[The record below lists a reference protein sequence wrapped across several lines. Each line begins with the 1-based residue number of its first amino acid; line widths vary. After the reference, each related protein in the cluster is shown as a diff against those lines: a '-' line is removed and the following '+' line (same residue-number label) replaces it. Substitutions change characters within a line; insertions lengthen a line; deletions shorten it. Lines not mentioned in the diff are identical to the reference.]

1 MELRREGRWS
11 ISSRGAAASPA
22 RAPRTISPRPRGY
35 DHSPSRAA
43 LEARSKPSPKRR
55 RRSASPRRRSAS
67 PRKKRSSRARR
78 SAQRRSPARSARRS
92 GHEPG
97 AAEAAEVPTVSAPRT
112 PIGLPELVR
121 LPPKQRRRNRSAGSL
136 TRLHWRSQVRDTI
149 HHCAQWVAE
158 HGPELEER
166 IRTEK
171 GEGGNSDL
179 WRFLFEDPRR
189 STAARCVPLRAA
201 GPAPK
206 NIRRDQL
213 YVYSAGTTSSSCGT
227 GTSWSGRSSRAPQAR
242 PPRGAKPR
250 RSARARRRPSPAA
263 ARRSAPAASRR
274 PLARRCSATCTK
286 TPWPRWRRRSS

>member
-1 MELRREGRWS
+1 MRATWIDIGKNGQRADPVDMELRREGRWS

-78 SAQRRSPARSARRS
+78 SAAQRRSPARSARRS

-121 LPPKQRRRNRSAGSL
+121 LPPKPRAAKSVCRFADPVALALTGSGHHPPLRSVGGGARPGARGAHPHREGRGRQQRPLALPLR
-136 TRLHWRSQVRDTI
+136 
-149 HHCAQWVAE
+149 
-158 HGPELEER
+158 GPAAL
-166 IRTEK
+166 
-171 GEGGNSDL
+171 N
-179 WRFLFEDPRR
+179 RR
-189 STAARCVPLRAA
+189 SV
-201 GPAPK
+201 
-206 NIRRDQL
+206 
-213 YVYSAGTTSSSCGT
+213 
-227 GTSWSGRSSRAPQAR
+227 RAP
-242 PPRGAKPR
+242 
-250 RSARARRRPSPAA
+250 ARRRPSAKKQPA
-263 ARRSAPAASRR
+263 
-274 PLARRCSATCTK
+274 
-286 TPWPRWRRRSS
+286 